1 MFCKMFE
8 FKWHHESWV
17 KGHSGGSSSDVLRHD
32 VLSEEASNRGLVV
45 QRDVQQLWCV
55 LQLLSVP
62 PLAPRTLL
70 AVETGL
76 AGRHLSHVTAPGVD
90 VMSSDWR
97 GKTFVSSLI
106 WEFCFRDEFTQT
118 PITRQRDGW
127 RRRICCSCSVKRC
140 YINTVYYRSVI
151 VIVNRSLHTT
161 VQTTGWFILA
171 YLRPFNCCYKL
182 LLKCLSSKSSAEYD
196 EDIIYWIIGQLLCWW
211 MNPLLSF
218 LGTHLRIFQLLKCE
232 YFLVSSL
239 VCDSKQIIF
248 GFWESLINIFPQ
260 FLTFCRLNS
269 WPMTENMINL
279 HL

>member
-106 WEFCFRDEFTQT
+106 WEFLCLRWIHTNSDNQT
-118 PITRQRDGW
+118 E
-127 RRRICCSCSVKRC
+127 RRMKTPYLLFLFCEAL
-140 YINTVYYRSVI
+140 
-151 VIVNRSLHTT
+151 LHK
-161 VQTTGWFILA
+161 
-171 YLRPFNCCYKL
+171 Y
-182 LLKCLSSKSSAEYD
+182 S
-196 EDIIYWIIGQLLCWW
+196 
-211 MNPLLSF
+211 LLSF
-218 LGTHLRIFQLLKCE
+218 CHCYCE
-232 YFLVSSL
+232 QKFAHHSSNYGMVHFGVSASL
-239 VCDSKQIIF
+239 
-248 GFWESLINIFPQ
+248 
-260 FLTFCRLNS
+260 
-269 WPMTENMINL
+269 
-279 HL
+279 